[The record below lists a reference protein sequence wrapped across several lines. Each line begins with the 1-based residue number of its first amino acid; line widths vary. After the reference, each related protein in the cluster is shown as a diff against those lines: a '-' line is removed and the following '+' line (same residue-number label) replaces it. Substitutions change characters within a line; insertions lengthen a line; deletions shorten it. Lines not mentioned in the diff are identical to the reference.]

1 MIICIQSVRE
11 LYCKSRPMS
20 DAYIYIYLLAI
31 GGNLGPLI
39 SPTGNQLKEGGWNEM
54 RLIEAQL
61 HREITV
67 WKRFIATSLPS
78 KHALLHPQRLRQ

>member
-39 SPTGNQLKEGGWNEM
+39 SPTGNQLKEGG
-54 RLIEAQL
+54 
-61 HREITV
+61 
-67 WKRFIATSLPS
+67 
-78 KHALLHPQRLRQ
+78 